1 MQSELK
7 TQKGSDRNESQA
19 PRSTVTL
26 PQARE
31 LARGKQGP
39 LVPSC
44 SALAG
49 TSARAS
55 VRSLCRPH
63 PGARTRALGPRRSPP
78 REAAEPRSCPR
89 PPPLQPG
96 PAATLSPPGRPC
108 APSSSSARH
117 WSGGGSR
124 ALFTFMPL
132 RRKWQPT
139 PVFLPG
145 ESQGRGSLVGCHL
158 WGRTESDTT
167 EVT

>member
-7 TQKGSDRNESQA
+7 TQKGADRNESQA

-63 PGARTRALGPRRSPP
+63 PEHAHEHLAPGDHLPARLPSPAAARDPRLPNLALRPPSAHPGAPALPLPVAPDTGAAVGAGRSGHRRWWRGREKPLTGSCNSPGHNSTPETVTAARTL
-78 REAAEPRSCPR
+78 
-89 PPPLQPG
+89 PPP
-96 PAATLSPPGRPC
+96 SP
-108 APSSSSARH
+108 
-117 WSGGGSR
+117 
-124 ALFTFMPL
+124 
-132 RRKWQPT
+132 
-139 PVFLPG
+139 
-145 ESQGRGSLVGCHL
+145 
-158 WGRTESDTT
+158 TT
-167 EVT
+167 